1 MDSLDN
7 PTLTPGQVLRRQR
20 QSIGWSVEDIAN
32 ALCLAPDLIEEL
44 ERDDF
49 EGMGG
54 STFVLGYLRS
64 YARMVNVDLEP
75 TITSFRDKIPEY
87 IPDPEHIPGSKRSSR
102 RKTKRSTLDL
112 ALFTLAIVI
121 AVGVGYLLIS
131 EYWWST
137 ESNEIDEN
145 LLAEISSVSEV
156 SIENESILESS
167 LIQAP
172 TLSDVVDAMT
182 VESLIPL
189 NLAIQGLEASSKVND
204 FSVSPGASAS
214 ETSGANRL
222 VLIFDEG
229 SWVDVRDSAGQRL
242 LSQTVSVGNTI
253 ELNGMPPF
261 TVFLGNAGGVRVQYL
276 GKIDSYSQ
284 SKKGLFARFIVGDQP

>member
-1 MDSLDN
+1 
-7 PTLTPGQVLRRQR
+7 
-20 QSIGWSVEDIAN
+20 
-32 ALCLAPDLIEEL
+32 
-44 ERDDF
+44 
-49 EGMGG
+49 
-54 STFVLGYLRS
+54 
-64 YARMVNVDLEP
+64 
-75 TITSFRDKIPEY
+75 
-87 IPDPEHIPGSKRSSR
+87 
-102 RKTKRSTLDL
+102 
-112 ALFTLAIVI
+112 
-121 AVGVGYLLIS
+121 
-131 EYWWST
+131 
-137 ESNEIDEN
+137 
-145 LLAEISSVSEV
+145 
-156 SIENESILESS
+156 
-167 LIQAP
+167 
-172 TLSDVVDAMT
+172 MT
-182 VESLIPL
+182 AESLIPL

>member
-7 PTLTPGQVLRRQR
+7 PTLTPGEVLRRQR

-44 ERDDF
+44 ERDDYA
-49 EGMGG
+49 GMGG

-75 TITSFRDKIPEY
+75 TIKNFRDEIPEY
-87 IPDPEHIPGSKRSSR
+87 VPDPDHIPGSKRSSR
-102 RKTKRSTLDL
+102 RKKARSTLDV
-112 ALFTLAIVI
+112 ALFTLALVI
-121 AVGVGYLLIS
+121 AVGVGYLLVS
-131 EYWWST
+131 EYWWPT
-137 ESNEIDEN
+137 KSNQVDEN
-145 LLAEISSVSEV
+145 LLAEIPSLTDGSV
-156 SIENESILESS
+156 ENESIPESP

-172 TLSDVVDAMT
+172 TLSEVVDAMSS
-182 VESLIPL
+182 ESLIPL
-189 NLAIQGLEASSKVND
+189 NLAIQGLDASSSVND
-204 FSVSPGASAS
+204 FTVSPGASAS
-214 ETSGANRL
+214 ESSAINRL

-229 SWVDVRDSAGQRL
+229 SWIDVRDSAGQRL
-242 LSQTVSVGNTI
+242 LSQTVSAGNTI